1 MGVETQERTELSTPF
16 TARWSWQSGAV
27 AGCLATV
34 VMGLAT
40 MAGDL
45 AVLRDAVAGLYTFE
59 GSLVAGWLAH
69 LAHGTLFGLVFALV
83 LSDPGLYR
91 VTDWAWKTVLAG
103 VVYGFVL
110 GGAYTAFDRRWE
122 A

>member
-1 MGVETQERTELSTPF
+1 
-16 TARWSWQSGAV
+16 
-27 AGCLATV
+27 
-34 VMGLAT
+34 MGLAT

>member
-1 MGVETQERTELSTPF
+1 M
-16 TARWSWQSGAV
+16 
-27 AGCLATV
+27 
-34 VMGLAT
+34 
-40 MAGDL
+40 
-45 AVLRDAVAGLYTFE
+45 
-59 GSLVAGWLAH
+59 AGWLAH